1 MQSKSDLT
9 QIAPAVHPSSRLS
22 CTLNRRQEQPHE
34 DPNDRNAHKKL
45 NQSERS
51 VWSWITRHKT
61 SIITVVASTVGL
73 VLVLVLVLFSCGAFE
88 LLKQMR

>member
-22 CTLNRRQEQPHE
+22 CTLNRWQEQPDE

-45 NQSERS
+45 NQRERS
-51 VWSWITRHKT
+51 VWS
-61 SIITVVASTVGL
+61 
-73 VLVLVLVLFSCGAFE
+73 
-88 LLKQMR
+88 